1 MNQEINIHK
10 TSINSCQLSM
20 SNIVRFIMIDID
32 RIIVMALED
41 RTTFE
46 AIHIQFRLS
55 ESEVIHLIRRKI

>member
-1 MNQEINIHK
+1 
-10 TSINSCQLSM
+10 
-20 SNIVRFIMIDID
+20 MIDID